1 MEGLSAG
8 YSLHV
13 RKHRAPKGALR
24 HSRTFFKT
32 FEVASQKAPSAK
44 RCIKTP
50 RHGLSKHQTHQ
61 VRKHR
66 APKGALRLRSPL
78 ALPSRR
84 IPGQKAPSAKRCI
97 KTKAERAK
105 NAAERGQKAPSAK
118 RCIKTTRRL
127 SAEGRNGCQKAPS
140 AKRCIKTNDCGE
152 RHV

>member
-1 MEGLSAG
+1 MRRARQNWCQKAPSAKWCIKTMLILG
-8 YSLHV
+8 AGTVIFRFVRKHRAPKGALRLFQTSTDFDNAVLV

-66 APKGALRLRSPL
+66 APKGALRP
-78 ALPSRR
+78 
-84 IPGQKAPSAKRCI
+84 
-97 KTKAERAK
+97 
-105 NAAERGQKAPSAK
+105 
-118 RCIKTTRRL
+118 RL
-127 SAEGRNGCQKAPS
+127 SELRTLLSEVRKHRAPKG
-140 AKRCIKTNDCGE
+140 ALRLPDG
-152 RHV
+152 